1 MNSGFTFPLALCK
14 AQYGIWLHSLEMF
27 ETIGSR
33 ILQDGIALTRAETDA
48 VMRAE
53 DWPALAMAPMQA
65 FRRSDTD
72 GISHTPPVAV
82 EASPSRRAVVN
93 DALRTLHGALAA
105 AEASISHCHGGE
117 SAHCGRSGKTRR
129 VISQVDGERLAC

>member
-1 MNSGFTFPLALCK
+1 MNSDFTFPLALCK

-48 VMRAE
+48 VMRAK
-53 DWPALAMAPMQA
+53 DWRALAMAPMHA

-72 GISHTPPVAV
+72 GASHTPPVAI
-82 EASPSRRAVVN
+82 EATPSRRAVVN

-105 AEASISHCHGGE
+105 AP
-117 SAHCGRSGKTRR
+117 SARRQHAGRKAAATRR
-129 VISQVDGERLAC
+129 KA

>member
-53 DWPALAMAPMQA
+53 DWRALVMAPMHA

-72 GISHTPPVAV
+72 GVSHTPPVAI
-82 EASPSRRAVVN
+82 EATPSRRAVVN

-105 AEASISHCHGGE
+105 AP
-117 SAHCGRSGKTRR
+117 SARRQYAGRKAAATRR
-129 VISQVDGERLAC
+129 KA

>member
-14 AQYGIWLHSLEMF
+14 AHYGIWLHSLEMF
-27 ETIGSR
+27 ETIGAR
-33 ILQDGIALTRAETDA
+33 FLLDGIALTRAETDA

-53 DWPALAMAPMQA
+53 DWRALAMAPMHA

-72 GISHTPPVAV
+72 GVSHTPPVAI
-82 EASPSRRAVVN
+82 EATPSRRAVVN

-105 AEASISHCHGGE
+105 AP
-117 SAHCGRSGKTRR
+117 SARRLQAGRKAATTRR
-129 VISQVDGERLAC
+129 KA

>member
-14 AQYGIWLHSLEMF
+14 AQYGIWLHSLEIF

-53 DWPALAMAPMQA
+53 DWRALAMAPMHA
-65 FRRSDTD
+65 FRRSDAG
-72 GISHTPPVAV
+72 GISRTPPVVAV
-82 EASPSRRAVVN
+82 AQDHPVDPPPSRRAAVN

-105 AEASISHCHGGE
+105 AP
-117 SAHCGRSGKTRR
+117 SARQLQAGRKPATTRR
-129 VISQVDGERLAC
+129 KA

>member
-1 MNSGFTFPLALCK
+1 
-14 AQYGIWLHSLEMF
+14 MF

-53 DWPALAMAPMQA
+53 DWRALATAPMHA

-72 GISHTPPVAV
+72 GVSHTPPVAI
-82 EASPSRRAVVN
+82 EATPSRRAMVN
-93 DALRTLHGALAA
+93 DALHTLHGALAA
-105 AEASISHCHGGE
+105 AP
-117 SAHCGRSGKTRR
+117 SARRLQAGRKAATTRR
-129 VISQVDGERLAC
+129 KA

>member
-65 FRRSDTD
+65 FRHPDEGRL
-72 GISHTPPVAV
+72 SHETAPAAPVA
-82 EASPSRRAVVN
+82 AAPTRRAVVN
-93 DALRTLHGALAA
+93 DALRTLHETLVTASPELAHRKHAGRKAA
-105 AEASISHCHGGE
+105 AAR
-117 SAHCGRSGKTRR
+117 GR
-129 VISQVDGERLAC
+129 A

>member
-1 MNSGFTFPLALCK
+1 MNSDFTFPLELCK

-48 VMRAE
+48 VTRAE
-53 DWPALAMAPMQA
+53 DWRALAMAPMHA
-65 FRRSDTD
+65 FRRSDTND
-72 GISHTPPVAV
+72 VSHTPPVAI
-82 EASPSRRAVVN
+82 EATPSRRAVVN

-105 AEASISHCHGGE
+105 APPARRQH
-117 SAHCGRSGKTRR
+117 AGRKAAATRR
-129 VISQVDGERLAC
+129 KA

>member
-1 MNSGFTFPLALCK
+1 MNSDFTFPLALCK

-53 DWPALAMAPMQA
+53 DWRALAMAPMHA

-72 GISHTPPVAV
+72 GVSHTPPVAI
-82 EASPSRRAVVN
+82 EATPSRRAVVN

-105 AEASISHCHGGE
+105 AP
-117 SAHCGRSGKTRR
+117 SARRQHAGRKAAATRR
-129 VISQVDGERLAC
+129 KA